1 MSLTERE
8 GALSASMIEN
18 AEVRNVPMTGNGDYF
33 IRRGLG
39 RKSRKLSHD
48 GAPPDCV
55 LASEWEDLRDATIA
69 PKYAQFDATSLDGR
83 IVGEALLDC
92 VIGDP
97 KVQAA
102 GRWLC
107 LECPK
112 LSPLFKEGKFPIVVS
127 DSRRRS
133 NSIRNNHRP
142 QYANVGYPALKEN
155 LQGLPRGTLSNP
167 GRPLATFR
175 PPRPPTSFEWVTKWP
190 LVLDANELSRIFSSQ
205 YDVNASYEDDPTEG
219 PIYHTAH
226 ALADRHR
233 TFFDLLRARLLVA
246 EGTLRDSGPQLQV
259 PDTQWGRK
267 DKYLDVET
275 SDLFDK
281 EGTAMWES
289 TILRIPI
296 QGRTTKPRRP
306 RPADKVLEAE
316 LKKRGLADGRRG
328 LTDTQIAHD
337 LVDPRLTGEDFDRAF
352 DRTRQQIKRYYQRR
366 GRS

>member
-1 MSLTERE
+1 
-8 GALSASMIEN
+8 MI
-18 AEVRNVPMTGNGDYF
+18 GNEDYF
-33 IRRGLG
+33 IHRGLG
-39 RKSRKLSHD
+39 RKSRQRLYGGTS
-48 GAPPDCV
+48 PDCV
-55 LASEWEDLRDATIA
+55 LASVWENLSDATLA
-69 PKYAQFDATSLDGR
+69 TGHTQFNATSLDGR
-83 IVGEALLDC
+83 IVGEAFLEC

-102 GRWLC
+102 GKWLC

-127 DSRRRS
+127 ESRRRS
-133 NSIRNNHRP
+133 NSIRNNHLP

-155 LQGLPRGTLSNP
+155 LRGLPSGTLSDP

-190 LVLDANELSRIFSSQ
+190 LVLDANELSRIFSGQ
-205 YDVNASYEDDPTEG
+205 YDVNASYQDDPTEG

-233 TFFDLLRARLLVA
+233 TFFDLLRTRLLVA
-246 EGTLRDSGPQLQV
+246 EGTLRDGGQQLPV

-289 TILRIPI
+289 TILRIPN
-296 QGRTTKPRRP
+296 QGTKANPRRP
-306 RPADKVLEAE
+306 RPADKILEAE

-337 LVDPRLTGEDFDRAF
+337 LVDRRLTGEDFDRAF
-352 DRTRQQIKRYYQRR
+352 DRTRQQIKRYYHRR
-366 GRS
+366 GRP